1 MLCSAYRWSD
11 ERIGENRFTTRTQLL
26 LVLQPTH
33 FESLVRCTV
42 MQVAVQHRV
51 QCPVA
56 GCGAWKGNENRRSNP
71 RWWYPVES
79 NKHLLA
85 GKLDQS
91 LSTLPCNDHICPKC
105 YLRFY
110 KQWRQS
116 TRNLLDELSTA
127 ALDNNEP
134 GTPPPS
140 SPSPQL
146 PPPSPSS
153 PPPTLPPPAPPPPP
167 PSPPPPPPLPVE
179 PVRRALSDITN
190 LVNRSPRRI
199 STTLARK
206 QQTLSALAKATTSA
220 DKQAVLQKAGIPIR
234 HSSKYISRYR
244 KALEVNQ
251 AAESGEQR
259 PLTARRLSGAGRPT
273 VLTYE
278 QELELRAWV
287 MDQRRSKARSAVSE
301 VMVRME
307 ASRRWDIKASS
318 PWVRSWMKR
327 HGLTMRLRTTH
338 KELTTERMIALKAD
352 YQNKC
357 AIIFNT
363 YPPKYI
369 YNTDE
374 TSVYFDA
381 PHNRTIDEVGARSV
395 EIGHTDHWADRIS
408 ISLCV
413 NYAGE
418 LLPPL
423 VLFRCHETKKMKK
436 TGTFS
441 ERFIDSP
448 KGGHKVPGV
457 LMWITHKKV
466 AWFDSELMC
475 RWYET
480 VYAGG
485 LTYFGRSPSESVL
498 FMDGCGAHHTEEVE
512 KVAAG
517 LGVRVETLPPNTT
530 PILQPCDQYVNS
542 LFKKY
547 YQEEWREWYVTT
559 GYQDATKKD
568 NKHSNL
574 RRAREQEVIKWIANA
589 TARLILSPLAI
600 RRSWDCTLIVSK
612 PHIMHMPP
620 PVWNVLRLMM
630 QHEEWRETLDSLNI
644 VFSHHKSYGTKFNI
658 PVTKRKRKQPGTER
672 NEGETNG
679 KEGKEEAA
687 IGDGGIKEKVVVR
700 VSGQRYPAEVDA
712 AVVAAIKR
720 RRVDSDRSTVKS
732 VRKQRRQQVSQQPQP
747 RQPERPFRIRQPW
760 ET

>member
-1 MLCSAYRWSD
+1 MDTRGYTQRLHTSVAGTTVDKLYKWLVIVSD
-11 ERIGENRFTTRTQLL
+11 STMTDTLPR
-26 LVLQPTH
+26 
-33 FESLVRCTV
+33 
-42 MQVAVQHRV
+42 
-51 QCPVA
+51 CPVI
-56 GCGAWKGNENRRSNP
+56 GCGVWKGNLSRRGGSDRRWYSVDSNRSLLDG
-71 RWWYPVES
+71 
-79 NKHLLA
+79 HLDKTLA
-85 GKLDQS
+85 GQS
-91 LSTLPCNDHICPKC
+91 CNDRICPNC
-105 YLRFY
+105 YKRIRRHAAA
-110 KQWRQS
+110 Q
-116 TRNLLDELSTA
+116 RNLLDELSA
-127 ALDNNEP
+127 AAFDDKP
-134 GTPPPS
+134 DSPSPSPPPPPQPPSPPPS
-140 SPSPQL
+140 L
-146 PPPSPSS
+146 PP
-153 PPPTLPPPAPPPPP
+153 LP
-167 PSPPPPPPLPVE
+167 PSPPPPPPPPPLSMP
-179 PVRRALSDITN
+179 PPATPPPNQSVRRVMSDITN
-190 LVNRSPRRI
+190 TISRSPRRV
-199 STTLARK
+199 STTLGRK

-287 MDQRRSKARSAVSE
+287 MDLRRSKA
-301 VMVRME
+301 
-307 ASRRWDIKASS
+307 
-318 PWVRSWMKR
+318 
-327 HGLTMRLRTTH
+327 
-338 KELTTERMIALKAD
+338 
-352 YQNKC
+352 
-357 AIIFNT
+357 
-363 YPPKYI
+363 
-369 YNTDE
+369 
-374 TSVYFDA
+374 
-381 PHNRTIDEVGARSV
+381 
-395 EIGHTDHWADRIS
+395 
-408 ISLCV
+408 
-413 NYAGE
+413 
-418 LLPPL
+418 
-423 VLFRCHETKKMKK
+423 
-436 TGTFS
+436 
-441 ERFIDSP
+441 
-448 KGGHKVPGV
+448 
-457 LMWITHKKV
+457 
-466 AWFDSELMC
+466 

-732 VRKQRRQQVSQQPQP
+732 VRKPRRQQVSQQPQP

>member
-1 MLCSAYRWSD
+1 MDTRGYTQRLHTSVAGTTVDKLYKWLVIVSD
-11 ERIGENRFTTRTQLL
+11 STMTDTLPR
-26 LVLQPTH
+26 
-33 FESLVRCTV
+33 
-42 MQVAVQHRV
+42 
-51 QCPVA
+51 CPVI
-56 GCGAWKGNENRRSNP
+56 GCGVWKGNLSRRGGSDRRWYSVDSNRSLLDG
-71 RWWYPVES
+71 
-79 NKHLLA
+79 HLD
-85 GKLDQS
+85 K
-91 LSTLPCNDHICPKC
+91 TLKAQTCNDHICPNC
-105 YLRFY
+105 YKRIRRHAAA
-110 KQWRQS
+110 Q
-116 TRNLLDELSTA
+116 RNLLDELSA
-127 ALDNNEP
+127 AAFDDKP
-134 GTPPPS
+134 DSPSPSPPPPPQPPSPPPS
-140 SPSPQL
+140 L
-146 PPPSPSS
+146 PP
-153 PPPTLPPPAPPPPP
+153 LP
-167 PSPPPPPPLPVE
+167 PSPPPPPPPPPLSMP
-179 PVRRALSDITN
+179 PPATPPPNQSVRRVMSDITN
-190 LVNRSPRRI
+190 TISRSPRRV
-199 STTLARK
+199 STTLGRK

-436 TGTFS
+436 TGT
-441 ERFIDSP
+441 
-448 KGGHKVPGV
+448 
-457 LMWITHKKV
+457 
-466 AWFDSELMC
+466 
-475 RWYET
+475 T

>member
-1 MLCSAYRWSD
+1 
-11 ERIGENRFTTRTQLL
+11 
-26 LVLQPTH
+26 
-33 FESLVRCTV
+33 
-42 MQVAVQHRV
+42 MQVCATMAEQHRAR
-51 QCPVA
+51 CPVV
-56 GCGAWKGNENRRSNP
+56 GCGVWKHHLSKRGGSDRR
-71 RWWYPVES
+71 WYSVES
-79 NKHLLA
+79 NRRLLD
-85 GKLDQS
+85 GQLDE
-91 LSTLPCNDHICPKC
+91 TLKAQTCNDHICPNC
-105 YLRFY
+105 YKRIRRHAAA
-110 KQWRQS
+110 Q
-116 TRNLLDELSTA
+116 RNLLDELSA
-127 ALDNNEP
+127 AAFDDKP
-134 GTPPPS
+134 DSPSPSPPPPPQPPSPPPS
-140 SPSPQL
+140 L
-146 PPPSPSS
+146 PP
-153 PPPTLPPPAPPPPP
+153 LP
-167 PSPPPPPPLPVE
+167 PSPPPPPPPPPLSMP
-179 PVRRALSDITN
+179 PPATPPPNQSVRRVMSDITN
-190 LVNRSPRRI
+190 TISRSPRRV
-199 STTLARK
+199 STTLGRK
-206 QQTLSALAKATTSA
+206 QQTLSALAKATTPA

-448 KGGHKVPGV
+448 KGGDKVPGV
-457 LMWITHKKV
+457 LMWITHKRV
-466 AWFDSELMC
+466 AWFSALSSLSSVVADS
-475 RWYET
+475 T
-480 VYAGG
+480 
-485 LTYFGRSPSESVL
+485 
-498 FMDGCGAHHTEEVE
+498 
-512 KVAAG
+512 AAG
-517 LGVRVETLPPNTT
+517 VAGLLAVSSFADGALASAISLSVNGGMGGV
-530 PILQPCDQYVNS
+530 S
-542 LFKKY
+542 
-547 YQEEWREWYVTT
+547 
-559 GYQDATKKD
+559 G
-568 NKHSNL
+568 
-574 RRAREQEVIKWIANA
+574 
-589 TARLILSPLAI
+589 
-600 RRSWDCTLIVSK
+600 IVS
-612 PHIMHMPP
+612 
-620 PVWNVLRLMM
+620 
-630 QHEEWRETLDSLNI
+630 
-644 VFSHHKSYGTKFNI
+644 
-658 PVTKRKRKQPGTER
+658 
-672 NEGETNG
+672 
-679 KEGKEEAA
+679 
-687 IGDGGIKEKVVVR
+687 
-700 VSGQRYPAEVDA
+700 
-712 AVVAAIKR
+712 
-720 RRVDSDRSTVKS
+720 
-732 VRKQRRQQVSQQPQP
+732 
-747 RQPERPFRIRQPW
+747 
-760 ET
+760 